1 MSRPSQILAQHNE
14 LVTGDA
20 SQGVTWAQNLAQ
32 ALGHGHQHLIADPV
46 AERVVDAL
54 EPVEVDEEHR

>member
-1 MSRPSQILAQHNE
+1 MIRTVQILAKHNE

-20 SQGVTWAQNLAQ
+20 RQGVTRAQHLAQ
-32 ALGHGHQHLIADPV
+32 AIGHGHQHLIADPV

-54 EPVEVDEEHR
+54 EPVEIDEEHR